1 MVSRGKSSKSSRGS
15 PAIEVICH
23 YYHHPSPKGF
33 IPTTMKM
40 SPLGKIKHL
49 APKGLI
55 HRVMSP
61 FGKWR
66 EDLSPVSPVCGGR
79 ESLLWV
85 LQGRLKDSHKTR
97 TGYEKARLAKGY
109 QEDT

>member
-1 MVSRGKSSKSSRGS
+1 MVCRGKSSKSSGRSRGS

-40 SPLGKIKHL
+40 SLLGNIKHL

-66 EDLSPVSPVCGGR
+66 EDLSPVSPLSPVCGGR
-79 ESLLWV
+79 E
-85 LQGRLKDSHKTR
+85 
-97 TGYEKARLAKGY
+97 RLAMGFAGKV
-109 QEDT
+109 QRHAQNTDRVQKD